1 MSQDIL
7 CLLERRCIREM
18 LACLDPLRDFNFGSL
33 VLRLL
38 LALVSGGVIGYGR
51 SKKECAAGL
60 RTYMLIS
67 LGAALAITI
76 TLYEYQML
84 HGPWAEVVAAV
95 GEKFDASRL
104 ASQAVTGIGFL
115 GAGTILKVAHQQVK
129 GLTTATGLFATVC
142 MSLAAG
148 AGFYECVITVLVLIV
163 LVLNVM
169 TPLEILFKR
178 RLRNITLNVE
188 MNSVEDIDAISCAIE
203 AQNAVVYEVDVEN
216 AESPASAIFIL
227 QMSRANNSHSNMLTA
242 VAELSCV
249 RSVQELIS

>member
-1 MSQDIL
+1 
-7 CLLERRCIREM
+7 M
-18 LACLDPLRDFNFGSL
+18 LSFFDPLRQFTFGSL

-38 LALVSGGVIGYGR
+38 LALASGGVIGYRR
-51 SKKECAAGL
+51 SKKSCAAGL

-67 LGAALAITI
+67 LGAALSIAI

-84 HGPWAEVVAAV
+84 HSAWAETVAVV

-104 ASQAVTGIGFL
+104 AAQAVTGIGFL

-148 AGFYECVITVLVLIV
+148 AGFYECVITVLLLTV

-169 TPLEILFKR
+169 APLEILFKR

-188 MNSVEDIDAISCAIE
+188 MNDVEDVGVITEAIE
-203 AQNAVVYEVDVEN
+203 AQHAQIYEIDVERTK
-216 AESPASAIFIL
+216 SPASAIFIL
-227 QMSRANNSHSNMLTA
+227 QMSRSNSSHSGMLSA
-242 VAELSCV
+242 VAELGCV

>member
-1 MSQDIL
+1 
-7 CLLERRCIREM
+7 M
-18 LACLDPLRDFNFGSL
+18 LTFFDPLRQFTFGSV

-51 SKKECAAGL
+51 SRKNCAAGL

-67 LGAALAITI
+67 LGAALAITV

-84 HGPWAEVVAAV
+84 HSTWADIVAVV
-95 GEKFDASRL
+95 GDKFDATRL

-148 AGFYECVITVLVLIV
+148 AGFYECVITVLLLIV
-163 LVLNVM
+163 LVLNIM
-169 TPLEILFKR
+169 TPLEIGFKR
-178 RLRNITLNVE
+178 RLRNITLNVQ
-188 MNSVEDIDAISCAIE
+188 MDSVEDVAAVSEAIE
-203 AQNAVVYEVDVEN
+203 AQNATIYETDVEKVK
-216 AESPASAIFIL
+216 SPASAIFIL
-227 QMSRANNSHSNMLTA
+227 QMSRSNSSHSGMLSS
-242 VAELSCV
+242 VAELACV

>member
-1 MSQDIL
+1 
-7 CLLERRCIREM
+7 M
-18 LACLDPLRDFNFGSL
+18 LTFFDPLRQFSFGSL

-51 SKKECAAGL
+51 SRKNCAAGL

-67 LGAALAITI
+67 LGAALAITV

-84 HGPWAEVVAAV
+84 HSTWADIVAAV
-95 GEKFDASRL
+95 GDKFAATRL
-104 ASQAVTGIGFL
+104 ASQAITGIGFL

-163 LVLNVM
+163 LVLNIM
-169 TPLEILFKR
+169 TPMEIGFKR
-178 RLRNITLNVE
+178 RLRNITLNVQ
-188 MNSVEDIDAISCAIE
+188 MDSVEDVAAVSEAIE
-203 AQNAVVYEVDVEN
+203 AQNATIYEIDVEKVK
-216 AESPASAIFIL
+216 SPASAIFIL
-227 QMSRANNSHSNMLTA
+227 QMSRSNSSHSGMLSS

>member
-1 MSQDIL
+1 
-7 CLLERRCIREM
+7 M
-18 LACLDPLRDFNFGSL
+18 LTFFDPLRQFSFGSL

-51 SKKECAAGL
+51 SRKNCAAGL

-67 LGAALAITI
+67 LGAALAITV

-84 HGPWAEVVAAV
+84 HSAWADIVAAV
-95 GEKFDASRL
+95 GDKFAATRL
-104 ASQAVTGIGFL
+104 ASQAITGIGVL

-163 LVLNVM
+163 LVLNIM
-169 TPLEILFKR
+169 TPMEIGFKR
-178 RLRNITLNVE
+178 RLRNITLNVQ
-188 MNSVEDIDAISCAIE
+188 MDSVEDVAAVSEAIE
-203 AQNAVVYEVDVEN
+203 AQNATIYEIDVEKVK
-216 AESPASAIFIL
+216 SPASAIFIL
-227 QMSRANNSHSNMLTA
+227 QMSRSNSSHSGMLSS

>member
-1 MSQDIL
+1 
-7 CLLERRCIREM
+7 M
-18 LACLDPLRDFNFGSL
+18 LSIFDPLRQFSFGSL

-51 SKKECAAGL
+51 SRKNCAAGL

-67 LGAALAITI
+67 LGAALAITV

-84 HGPWAEVVAAV
+84 HSVWADTVAAV
-95 GEKFDASRL
+95 GDKFDATRL

-148 AGFYECVITVLVLIV
+148 AGFYECVITVLLLIV
-163 LVLNVM
+163 LVLNTM
-169 TPLEILFKR
+169 APLEILFKR
-178 RLRNITLNVE
+178 RLRNITLNVQME
-188 MNSVEDIDAISCAIE
+188 SVEDISTISEAIE
-203 AQNAVVYEVDVEN
+203 AQNAVIYEIDVEKVK
-216 AESPASAIFIL
+216 SPASAIFIL
-227 QMSRANNSHSNMLTA
+227 QMSRSNSSHSGMLSS
-242 VAELSCV
+242 VAELGCV